1 MLVSPLLSLLW
12 AGSMTVDLD
21 QRLQIMVQESVTV
34 QEGLCVLVPCR
45 FFYYPFFYRYG
56 HFSCYWF
63 REGAD
68 TDRDSP
74 VATNNPARPVQKET
88 QGRFQFLGD
97 QQRMCSLSIRDAQR
111 GDSGSYF
118 IHVESGSFQR
128 SYHEQQV
135 LVNVTA
141 LNHSP
146 YISIPGALESGFPSN
161 LTCSVPWACEQGT
174 PPFFSWTGASVTSLD
189 TSATHSSEL
198 TLIPRPQDHGTTL
211 TCQVTFPGA
220 GVTVESTIQ
229 LNVSY
234 DEKNPP
240 THPTVVSRRAGSGP
254 MAEVVLVATG
264 EAAVKILLLG
274 LCLIFLRVRSR
285 RKKASRSAGRVEN
298 AKTVTD

>member
-1 MLVSPLLSLLW
+1 
-12 AGSMTVDLD
+12 MTVDLD

-135 LVNVTA
+135 LVNVTGKA
-141 LNHSP
+141 Q
-146 YISIPGALESGFPSN
+146 ASG
-161 LTCSVPWACEQGT
+161 C
-174 PPFFSWTGASVTSLD
+174 
-189 TSATHSSEL
+189 
-198 TLIPRPQDHGTTL
+198 
-211 TCQVTFPGA
+211 
-220 GVTVESTIQ
+220 
-229 LNVSY
+229 
-234 DEKNPP
+234 
-240 THPTVVSRRAGSGP
+240 
-254 MAEVVLVATG
+254 
-264 EAAVKILLLG
+264 
-274 LCLIFLRVRSR
+274 
-285 RKKASRSAGRVEN
+285 
-298 AKTVTD
+298 